1 MNKLLNFD
9 FNDSETKVEIKMSDA
24 TIVSN
29 NVNEINIA
37 LQSCNNLNCY
47 SNINNCFEFDY
58 IDEELCD
65 IIVMFEVNDDEIEIE
80 LFAER

>member
-9 FNDSETKVEIKMSDA
+9 FNDNESHVEIKMSDA

-29 NVNEINIA
+29 NVNEINKA

-47 SNINNCFEFDY
+47 NNVDNCFEFDY
-58 IDEELCD
+58 IDEERCD
-65 IIVMFEVNDDEIEIE
+65 IIVMFEVNGDEIEIE